1 MKIKIICGQLEI
13 VPGRPDVNYQKII
26 TAINAARQQQA
37 DILLLPEMALPGYL
51 IGDVWE
57 QQTFLD
63 DCDYYCQEIIKASH
77 DICIAFGSVAM
88 EKDKL
93 NEDGRLRKYNA
104 AFVCQNGTLVG
115 GYQGRSFIIKN
126 SLPNYREFDDCR
138 YFYSLHKLCAEEGA
152 SVEQA
157 LQPVTITIR
166 GTKVKLGI
174 MLCED
179 GWTENYHL
187 NVPQTLAHNGA
198 QLLCNLSC
206 SPYTLGKNRKRNRLF
221 SAQAKQA
228 GIPLIYCNNVGI
240 QNNGKN
246 VFTYDGCTSAYNGD
260 GALISSAEMYAD
272 TLLEITW
279 DTEAN
284 CIIPSCPPASLPEEP
299 ENIYHAIK
307 YGTSKFLQ
315 QCGIQKMTIGLSG
328 GIDSA
333 VTAALYADILGPEN
347 VLLLN
352 LPSRYNSTTTQ
363 NLAYSLAKALGA
375 NYAVLPI
382 QESYE
387 HTVDQL
393 SNTAITNLTTSEHFN
408 LSLSGLVKENI
419 QARDRGARLI
429 AAAAAAFGGAFSCN
443 SNKAELA
450 VGYATFY
457 GDIAGAIAIIGD
469 LWKHQVYALGRYLNE
484 AVFKRE
490 VIPNAIFTIRPSAE
504 LSDAQTVGKGGDPLV
519 YTYHDYLLRAFIE
532 NWHKTTPA
540 DILRWYKQGI
550 LAQELGCSESALS
563 EACPNAEALIAD
575 LERWWKLFAGFAVA
589 KRIQAPPV
597 LSLTKRSFGYDH
609 REAQLTPYFSREY
622 YQLKKELI
630 HHD

>member
-1 MKIKIICGQLEI
+1 MEIKIICGQLEI
-13 VPGRPDVNYQKII
+13 IPGRPDQNYQKII
-26 TAINAARQQQA
+26 TAINKARYLQA

-51 IGDVWE
+51 IGDLWE

-63 DCDYYCQEIIKASH
+63 DCYYYCQEIVKASQ
-77 DICIAFGSVAM
+77 DICVAFGSVAM

-104 AFVCQNGTLVG
+104 AFVCQNGQLIG

-126 SLPNYREFDDCR
+126 SLPNYREFDDYR
-138 YFYSLHKLCAEEGA
+138 YFYSLQKLCAEEGT
-152 SVEQA
+152 SVEKA
-157 LQPVTITIR
+157 LQPVEVTVR
-166 GTKVKLGI
+166 GTKVKIGV

-187 NVPQTLAHNGA
+187 NVPQTLAKNGA

-221 SAQAKQA
+221 SAQAKEA

-260 GALISSAEMYAD
+260 GTLITSAEMYAD
-272 TLLEITW
+272 TMLEMSW
-279 DTEAN
+279 DTETN
-284 CIIPSCPPASLPEEP
+284 CIIPSCPPATLPEEP
-299 ENIYHAIK
+299 KSVYQALK
-307 YGTSKFLQ
+307 YGTTKFLQ
-315 QCGIQKMTIGLSG
+315 QCGIKKMTIGLSG

-333 VTAALYADILGPEN
+333 VTAAMYADILGPEN
-347 VLLLN
+347 LLLLN

-363 NLAYSLAKALGA
+363 DLAHQLAKSLGA

-387 HTVDQL
+387 HTVSQL
-393 SNTAITNLTTSEHFN
+393 TTTPMTNLATGAHFN
-408 LSLSGLVKENI
+408 LTLSGLVKENI

-429 AAAAAAFGGAFSCN
+429 AAASAAFGGAFSCN

-457 GDIAGAIAIIGD
+457 GDIAGALAMLGD

-484 AVFKRE
+484 EVFQRE
-490 VIPNAIFTIRPSAE
+490 VIPEAIFTIRPSAE

-519 YTYHDYLLRAFIE
+519 YTYHDYILRAFIE

-540 DILRWYKQGI
+540 DILRWYKQGV
-550 LAQELGCSESALS
+550 LAQELGCSEAALA

-597 LSLTKRSFGYDH
+597 LSLTKRAFGYDH

-622 YQLKKELI
+622 YQLKEELLR
-630 HHD
+630 HE